1 MNYGYLKQSMLYA
14 EKRIFYEC
22 HSYDNII
29 IKGHS
34 GFAKKVL
41 SEAKGSRGRQKNTFR
56 AAMQRVEKNRQY
68 AYRDRKN
75 KKRELRKLWIIR
87 INAACRAMGMKY
99 SEFISK
105 LNKKNLQLDRKVLA
119 NIAYEDPAAFKAI
132 MEKIKN

>member
-1 MNYGYLKQSMLYA
+1 MPKSVNSVASRKRGKKILKQ
-14 EKRIFYEC
+14 
-22 HSYDNII
+22 
-29 IKGHS
+29 
-34 GFAKKVL
+34 
-41 SEAKGSRGRQKNTFR
+41 AKGYFGRRKNVWTV
-56 AAMQRVEKNRQY
+56 AKNAVEKGLTY